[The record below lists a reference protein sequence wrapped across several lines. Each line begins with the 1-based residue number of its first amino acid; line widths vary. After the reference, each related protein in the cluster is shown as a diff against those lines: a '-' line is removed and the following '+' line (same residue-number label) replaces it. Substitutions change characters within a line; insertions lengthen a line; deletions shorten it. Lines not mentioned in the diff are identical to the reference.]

1 MTAIIPGDFVYHK
14 DLNGLSG
21 LIKCPSDISSPAPEL
36 LLTNVRVAG
45 FIPKGIQKEEVW
57 LDSVCLSL

>member
-1 MTAIIPGDFVYHK
+1 MTAKIPENFVYHN

-45 FIPKGIQKEEVW
+45 FIPKGIQKEVW
-57 LDSVCLSL
+57 LDSVGLSL